1 MLYGKLIKPLLFS
14 LPPEQAHHIVTATL
28 SLLGKVPGGRW
39 LLHKL
44 YATED
49 PSLEREVFG
58 IRFKNPVGM
67 AAGFDRYGHIYR
79 ELSAMGFG
87 FVEVGSIT
95 PKRQPGNP
103 KPRIFRLDAARA
115 LLNRVGICSHG
126 LDRAVAH
133 LRQPRGEAIVGC
145 NIGKNTATPCD
156 QAPADYLKCFRNLY
170 QYADYFTINVACD
183 PGQKAAS
190 YQTRENITKIL
201 EPLFEF
207 RRGQNQYRPILLK
220 VSPDLSDETIDLMT
234 DIMLDTPLDGMVA
247 VNATVSR
254 EGVDRLEATRIG
266 AGVVSGQP
274 LTQRALE
281 VVRRIHTRS
290 QGTYPIIGVGGLMTP
305 DDVRAMLD
313 AGAALVQIYTGYIYN
328 GPGYVREICRALLEK
343 KAAEKLIRSMKA
355 TIITIGDEILIGQI
369 VDTNSASIA
378 RHLNAA
384 GIVVA
389 EKESVGDDRDAIV
402 AALRRAMDGSDVTIL
417 TGGLGPTKDD
427 ITKRTLAELFGCEL
441 VRDERV
447 ARHVRRMLESRG
459 IAYNDLNR
467 GQSLVPA
474 CCTVLFNAH
483 GTAPG
488 MWFERDGRVVV
499 SLPGVPFEMEH
510 LMQDEVMPRLK
521 ARFAL
526 RQIVHRTLITSG
538 LAESMLAERI
548 AGWEAALPP
557 YLHLA
562 YLPSPD
568 KVRLRLS
575 AYEVEGE
582 EVAHEIE
589 AQFEKLRTIIPEYIL
604 GYETATIQSVVHDL
618 LTQRHLTLAT
628 AESCTGGAIAARFTA
643 MPGAS
648 AYFRCG
654 VVSYTVEAKH
664 DLLGVSLDDI
674 DRYGVVSE
682 PVVRAMAEGMR
693 RTAHADYAVATTGV
707 AGPAGGTPECPVG
720 TVWMA
725 VAGPQGTVAVCRQ
738 SGSDRGQI
746 IDRASGQAI
755 ALLRDEILRQDT
767 PRNE

>member
-1 MLYGKLIKPLLFS
+1 
-14 LPPEQAHHIVTATL
+14 
-28 SLLGKVPGGRW
+28 
-39 LLHKL
+39 
-44 YATED
+44 
-49 PSLEREVFG
+49 
-58 IRFKNPVGM
+58 
-67 AAGFDRYGHIYR
+67 
-79 ELSAMGFG
+79 
-87 FVEVGSIT
+87 
-95 PKRQPGNP
+95 
-103 KPRIFRLDAARA
+103 
-115 LLNRVGICSHG
+115 
-126 LDRAVAH
+126 
-133 LRQPRGEAIVGC
+133 
-145 NIGKNTATPCD
+145 
-156 QAPADYLKCFRNLY
+156 
-170 QYADYFTINVACD
+170 
-183 PGQKAAS
+183 
-190 YQTRENITKIL
+190 
-201 EPLFEF
+201 
-207 RRGQNQYRPILLK
+207 
-220 VSPDLSDETIDLMT
+220 
-234 DIMLDTPLDGMVA
+234 
-247 VNATVSR
+247 
-254 EGVDRLEATRIG
+254 
-266 AGVVSGQP
+266 
-274 LTQRALE
+274 
-281 VVRRIHTRS
+281 
-290 QGTYPIIGVGGLMTP
+290 
-305 DDVRAMLD
+305 
-313 AGAALVQIYTGYIYN
+313 
-328 GPGYVREICRALLEK
+328 
-343 KAAEKLIRSMKA
+343 MKA

-725 VAGPQGTVAVCRQ
+725 VAGPQGTVAGSRAATAARSSIVRRDRPSPCCATRFCGRIHPETNRPMHEDPRKAPLPDDPAAHSDAVGRPVDASSRIAFTTSDGQPVEVPLLTLVPIPRLTIDEATVGFDMEVRSDGSTAVNGRCRT
-738 SGSDRGQI
+738 SEDDPKR
-746 IDRASGQAI
+746 R
-755 ALLRDEILRQDT
+755 R
-767 PRNE
+767 

>member
-1 MLYGKLIKPLLFS
+1 
-14 LPPEQAHHIVTATL
+14 
-28 SLLGKVPGGRW
+28 
-39 LLHKL
+39 
-44 YATED
+44 
-49 PSLEREVFG
+49 
-58 IRFKNPVGM
+58 
-67 AAGFDRYGHIYR
+67 
-79 ELSAMGFG
+79 
-87 FVEVGSIT
+87 
-95 PKRQPGNP
+95 
-103 KPRIFRLDAARA
+103 
-115 LLNRVGICSHG
+115 
-126 LDRAVAH
+126 
-133 LRQPRGEAIVGC
+133 
-145 NIGKNTATPCD
+145 
-156 QAPADYLKCFRNLY
+156 
-170 QYADYFTINVACD
+170 
-183 PGQKAAS
+183 
-190 YQTRENITKIL
+190 
-201 EPLFEF
+201 
-207 RRGQNQYRPILLK
+207 
-220 VSPDLSDETIDLMT
+220 
-234 DIMLDTPLDGMVA
+234 
-247 VNATVSR
+247 
-254 EGVDRLEATRIG
+254 
-266 AGVVSGQP
+266 
-274 LTQRALE
+274 
-281 VVRRIHTRS
+281 
-290 QGTYPIIGVGGLMTP
+290 
-305 DDVRAMLD
+305 
-313 AGAALVQIYTGYIYN
+313 
-328 GPGYVREICRALLEK
+328 
-343 KAAEKLIRSMKA
+343 MKA

-575 AYEVEGE
+575 AYE
-582 EVAHEIE
+582 H
-589 AQFEKLRTIIPEYIL
+589 K
-604 GYETATIQSVVHDL
+604 L
-618 LTQRHLTLAT
+618 LTERGLTLAT